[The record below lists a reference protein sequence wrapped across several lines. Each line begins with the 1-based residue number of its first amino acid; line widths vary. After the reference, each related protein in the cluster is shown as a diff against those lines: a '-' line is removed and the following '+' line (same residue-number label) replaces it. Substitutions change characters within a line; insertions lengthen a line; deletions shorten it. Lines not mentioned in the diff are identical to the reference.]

1 MRLRR
6 RKDSAQDDQAKQ
18 VLKGMSDVAQE
29 KNKKIEVSGGRRR
42 VPAPPGVA
50 GSVVTPSPSPQ
61 ESGEAKAPD
70 LKARRWDQGLEKP
83 QLDYSE
89 FFSEDVG
96 QLPGLCVWQ
105 IENFVPTLVDE
116 AFHGKFYE
124 ADCYIVLKVPGED
137 PGPPPPASPNG
148 DRGRPVSPPQTFLDE
163 NGSLSW
169 EIYYWIG
176 QEATLDKKACS
187 AIHAV
192 NLRNYL
198 GAECR
203 SVREEMGD
211 ESDEFL
217 QVWGQ
222 TRARSAPP
230 PQPFTPHPHRLL
242 SPRFSTT
249 TSPTSRAARPAASS
263 RWRTRSTSP
272 GSAGDGRFW
281 GTGGGAGGGP
291 VSPQPPLLEAVP
303 CLREEERQAGAGGA
317 QRDVAGSPVSRERAR
332 GRGVPIVGG
341 RWEGGRVR
349 PRPRGCSFGVGIGC
363 ASAFFARMR
372 VQIPLGSPASHRPQ
386 PHKGGEGVG
395 TPPTAS
401 S

>member
-1 MRLRR
+1 MPRLWGPTASHPIPLSPGSSTKDPLARKMRLRR

-29 KNKKIEVSGGRRR
+29 KNKKIEVGLH
-42 VPAPPGVA
+42 PALSHHGA
-50 GSVVTPSPSPQ
+50 SHLGDPSLSLQ

-96 QLPGLCVWQ
+96 QLPGLSIWQ
-105 IENFVPTLVDE
+105 IENFVPTLVDD
-116 AFHGKFYE
+116 AFYGKFYE
-124 ADCYIVLKVPGED
+124 ADCYIVLKVREGS
-137 PGPPPPASPNG
+137 GRSPCPQG
-148 DRGRPVSPPQTFLDE
+148 FWQPFSHPVPPQTFLDE

-203 SVREEMGD
+203 CIREEMGD

-217 QVWGQ
+217 QVRLPQ
-222 TRARSAPP
+222 CP
-230 PQPFTPHPHRLL
+230 PQPPAFH
-242 SPRFSTT
+242 SP
-249 TSPTSRAARPAASS
+249 PSS
-263 RWRTRSTSP
+263 L
-272 GSAGDGRFW
+272 FLC
-281 GTGGGAGGGP
+281 
-291 VSPQPPLLEAVP
+291 PQVF
-303 CLREEERQAGAGGA
+303 
-317 QRDVAGSPVSRERAR
+317 DNDISY
-332 GRGVPIVGG
+332 I
-341 RWEGGRVR
+341 EGG
-349 PRPRGCSFGVGIGC
+349 
-363 ASAFFARMR
+363 
-372 VQIPLGSPASHRPQ
+372 
-386 PHKGGEGVG
+386 
-395 TPPTAS
+395 TAS
-401 S
+401 GFFTVEDTQYVTR

>member
-29 KNKKIEVSGGRRR
+29 KNKKIEVRGGRRR
-42 VPAPPGVA
+42 VPAPPGVP
-50 GSVVTPSPSPQ
+50 GSVVTPSSSPQ

-124 ADCYIVLKVPGED
+124 ADCYIVLKVPRED
-137 PGPPPPASPNG
+137 PGGLPSRVPKWEPWLTHLTPLSI
-148 DRGRPVSPPQTFLDE
+148 PPQTFLDE
-163 NGSLSW
+163 NGSLNW

-217 QVWGQ
+217 QVGP
-222 TRARSAPP
+222 TPGSEPP
-230 PQPFTPHPHRLL
+230 HPQPFTPFPP
-242 SPRFSTT
+242 SP
-249 TSPTSRAARPAASS
+249 
-263 RWRTRSTSP
+263 
-272 GSAGDGRFW
+272 
-281 GTGGGAGGGP
+281 
-291 VSPQPPLLEAVP
+291 PP
-303 CLREEERQAGAGGA
+303 
-317 QRDVAGSPVSRERAR
+317 
-332 GRGVPIVGG
+332 
-341 RWEGGRVR
+341 
-349 PRPRGCSFGVGIGC
+349 
-363 ASAFFARMR
+363 FF
-372 VQIPLGSPASHRPQ
+372 
-386 PHKGGEGVG
+386 
-395 TPPTAS
+395 
-401 S
+401 

>member
-29 KNKKIEVSGGRRR
+29 KNKKIEVRGGRRR
-42 VPAPPGVA
+42 VPAPPGVP
-50 GSVVTPSPSPQ
+50 GSVVTPSSSPQ

-137 PGPPPPASPNG
+137 PRGLPSRVPKWGPWPTRLTPLS
-148 DRGRPVSPPQTFLDE
+148 VPPQTFLDE
-163 NGSLSW
+163 NGSLNW

-217 QVWGQ
+217 QVGP
-222 TRARSAPP
+222 TPGSEPP
-230 PQPFTPHPHRLL
+230 TPSLSPPSHPHCLL
-242 SPRFSTT
+242 SFRFLTT
-249 TSPTSRAARPAASS
+249 TSPTSRVARPAASS

-272 GSAGDGRFW
+272 GSAGDGWFW
-281 GTGGGAGGGP
+281 GAWGELA
-291 VSPQPPLLEAVP
+291 
-303 CLREEERQAGAGGA
+303 
-317 QRDVAGSPVSRERAR
+317 
-332 GRGVPIVGG
+332 
-341 RWEGGRVR
+341 R
-349 PRPRGCSFGVGIGC
+349 PRLTTAPSPRGCTVSTGRRT
-363 ASAFFARMR
+363 SSW
-372 VQIPLGSPASHRPQ
+372 SPWR
-386 PHKGGEGVG
+386 
-395 TPPTAS
+395 
-401 S
+401 